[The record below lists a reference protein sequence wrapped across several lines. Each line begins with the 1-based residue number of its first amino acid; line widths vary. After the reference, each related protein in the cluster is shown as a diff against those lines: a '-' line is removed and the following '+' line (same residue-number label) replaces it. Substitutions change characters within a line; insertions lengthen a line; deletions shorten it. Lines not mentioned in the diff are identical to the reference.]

1 MLAEVIEY
9 NAYYYDNET
18 HNPSLEVDDE
28 VDTIDPAELEYPEDD
43 EDDIDESEEVSTD
56 TDDDDD
62 GITIN

>member
-9 NAYYYDNET
+9 DAYYYDNET

-28 VDTIDPAELEYPEDD
+28 VDSIDPAELEYPEDG
-43 EDDIDESEEVSTD
+43 EDIDESEEVSTD
-56 TDDDDD
+56 TDDDD